1 MPVSLDKAIIAR
13 IEKAGMHFEVL
24 VDPAFA
30 MEIKEGVLALNPLEH
45 LAINKIF
52 KDTKKGEHAADE
64 NLLKTFGS
72 TDVAAVAT
80 KIIRDGEVQL
90 TTEQRHKMQADKRK
104 RIVAEIVRNAWNP
117 QTKTPHPPNRIENA
131 MDEAKVHVD
140 PFKSVDSQVKD
151 VLAKLKLLI
160 PIAFEKIK
168 VAVKIPAQF
177 AGSAYG
183 QARSAGELIRDE
195 WQADGSWIGVIEIP
209 AGMQGEL
216 YDVLNKA
223 THGQVETK
231 ILK

>member
-1 MPVSLDKAIIAR
+1 MPVSLDKAITAR
-13 IEKAGMHFEVL
+13 LEKAGMHFEVL
-24 VDPAFA
+24 VDPAVA
-30 MEIKEGVLALNPLEH
+30 MEIKEGIKPLNPLEH
-45 LAINKIF
+45 LAIDKIF
-52 KDTKKGEHAADE
+52 KDVKTGDHAADE
-64 NLLKTFGS
+64 NLTKVFGT
-72 TDVAAVAT
+72 TDVTAVAT

-104 RIVAEIVRNAWNP
+104 RIVQEIVRNAWNP
-117 QTKTPHPPNRIENA
+117 QTKTPHPAVRIEAA

-140 PFKSVDSQVKD
+140 AFKSVESQVKD
-151 VLAKLKLLI
+151 VIAKLKVLI

-168 VAVKIPAQF
+168 VAVKIPAQYS
-177 AGSAYG
+177 GSAYG
-183 QARSAGELIRDE
+183 QARSVGDLIRDE

-209 AGMQGEL
+209 AGMQTEL